1 MTSHSSWLDECD
13 SGDDPDELIEEQL
26 EHCL

>member
-1 MTSHSSWLDECD
+1 MTPHSSWLDECG